1 MCNDNTISEEDL
13 NFYDL
18 GNSKPYN
25 EEEKTLKEF
34 ENEIIGNFLKKY
46 DENVLLV
53 ADKLK
58 VGKSKI
64 YNLLKSGEIIL
75 N

>member
-1 MCNDNTISEEDL
+1 M
-13 NFYDL
+13 
-18 GNSKPYN
+18 KKK
-25 EEEKTLKEF
+25 KTLKEF
-34 ENEIIGNFLKKY
+34 ENEIIGNYLKKY